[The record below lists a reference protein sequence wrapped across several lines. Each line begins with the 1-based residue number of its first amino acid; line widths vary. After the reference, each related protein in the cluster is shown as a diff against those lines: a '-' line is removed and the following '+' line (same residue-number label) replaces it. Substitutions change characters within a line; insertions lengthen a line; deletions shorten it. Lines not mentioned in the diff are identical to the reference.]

1 MARELELPVVRE
13 AQPVRAAAMKDGL
26 KKLSGESLVYGIGQV
41 SGRAV
46 QVLLVPILTRA
57 LLPGE
62 YAISELAMAYTQ
74 TAVLL
79 LIMGMDGALAR
90 FFYHEQDR
98 AARVRMVSSSLLFRL
113 GTGLA
118 VSAALA
124 LLAEP
129 LAASLMGGVAYA
141 KYVRVT
147 ALTLPFTLLVMFGND
162 VLRVTFQPWKFIS
175 LNIVNTL
182 LVTGLSLWFVLG
194 EERGVIG
201 VLYGRL
207 LGDAASA
214 AFALVL
220 SRHAI
225 RPSFDGA
232 TLRRMLGYGL
242 PTVPA
247 ALAYGLI
254 TSLDRFMLQRT
265 RSLEEVAVY
274 GIAIKFFAVVTMG
287 VSAFQL
293 AYGPFAYAR
302 AKEPGAPRL
311 FARVFAS
318 YLAVASFGALLV
330 SLLAPELLAV
340 LVPEGYRSAAAPA
353 LWLSFAAVAQG
364 AYTVASV
371 GIGLALATPLLGWC
385 AGGAALVA
393 AVAHVLLTPRY
404 GPVGAGAATFAGY
417 LASALFTYW
426 VAQRV
431 HPLPYR
437 GGRLLAIG
445 AIAMALA
452 LVGQQVAMPGA
463 AGIALRAVLLLAFA
477 GGAAAVQVWSG
488 RFAAAPEA
496 KGARDTT

>member
-1 MARELELPVVRE
+1 
-13 AQPVRAAAMKDGL
+13 MKDGL
-26 KKLSGESLVYGIGQV
+26 RKLSGESLIYGIGQV

-57 LLPGE
+57 LVPGE
-62 YAISELAMAYTQ
+62 YAIAELAMAYTQ

-79 LIMGMDGALAR
+79 LVMGMDGALAR
-90 FFYHEQDR
+90 FFYHEPDR
-98 AARVRMVSSSLLFRL
+98 AARVRMVSSSLAFRI

-118 VSAALA
+118 LAALLA
-124 LLAEP
+124 LCAEP
-129 LAASLMGGVAYA
+129 LASSLMGGAAYA

-162 VLRVTFQPWKFIS
+162 VLRVTFQPWKFIA

-194 EERGVIG
+194 ERAPGGAPGEAGSGSGVVG

-207 LGDAASA
+207 IGDAASA
-214 AFALVL
+214 LLALVL
-220 SRHAI
+220 ARHAI
-225 RPSFDGA
+225 RPSFDRVV
-232 TLRRMLGYGL
+232 LRRMLGFGL

-247 ALAYGLI
+247 AIAYGLI

-265 RSLEEVAVY
+265 RPLEEVAVY
-274 GIAIKFFAVVTMG
+274 GIAVKFFAVVTMG

-302 AKEPGAPRL
+302 AREPGAPRL

-318 YLAVASFGALLV
+318 YLAVAGCGALLV
-330 SLLAPELLAV
+330 GLLAPELLAV
-340 LVPEGYRSAAAPA
+340 LVPPAYRGAAGPA

-385 AGGAALVA
+385 AGGAALVGA
-393 AVAHVLLTPRY
+393 LAHVLLTPRF
-404 GPVGAGAATFAGY
+404 GPAGAGAATFAGY
-417 LASALFTYW
+417 LASALFTYAM
-426 VAQRV
+426 AQRV
-431 HPLPYR
+431 HRLPYR
-437 GGRLLAIG
+437 GGRLLMIG
-445 AIAMALA
+445 GIALGTGLAGQALSS
-452 LVGQQVAMPGA
+452 PGA
-463 AGIALRAVLLLAFA
+463 AGLAIRLGLVLGYAALMAVLR
-477 GGAAAVQVWSG
+477 VWSG
-488 RFAAAPEA
+488 GFAAAPETEP
-496 KGARDTT
+496 GTGGR

>member
-1 MARELELPVVRE
+1 
-13 AQPVRAAAMKDGL
+13 MKDGL
-26 KKLSGESLVYGIGQV
+26 KKLSGESLIYGIGQV

-57 LLPGE
+57 LVPGE

-79 LIMGMDGALAR
+79 LVMGMDGALAR
-90 FFYHEQDR
+90 FFYHEPDR
-98 AARVRMVSSSLLFRL
+98 AARVAMVSSSLLFRL
-113 GTGLA
+113 GTGI
-118 VSAALA
+118 ALA
-124 LLAEP
+124 LMLAALAEP
-129 LAASLMGGVAYA
+129 LAAALMGGAVYR
-141 KYVRVT
+141 KYLLVM
-147 ALTLPFTLLVMFGND
+147 AATLPFTLLVMFGND

-182 LVTGLSLWFVLG
+182 LVTGLSLWFVVV
-194 EERGVIG
+194 EKRGVIG

-207 LGDAASA
+207 IGDAASA
-214 AFALVL
+214 VLALVL

-254 TSLDRFMLQRT
+254 ASLDRFMLQRT

-302 AKEPGAPRL
+302 AREPGAPRL

-318 YLAVASFGALLV
+318 YLAVACFGALLV
-330 SLLAPELLAV
+330 GLLAPELLAV
-340 LVPEGYRSAAAPA
+340 LVPPAYQGAAGPA

-364 AYTVASV
+364 AYTVASI
-371 GIGLALATPLLGWC
+371 GIGLALRTPLLGWC

-393 AVAHVLLTPRY
+393 ALAQWFLTPRF
-404 GPVGAGAATFAGY
+404 GPAGAGAATFAGY
-417 LASALFTYW
+417 FASAVFTYW

-437 GGRLLAIG
+437 GGRLAGLG
-445 AIAMALA
+445 IAALA
-452 LVGQQVAMPGA
+452 VGVVGQQLTGPGPGGLAMRLGL
-463 AGIALRAVLLLAFA
+463 ALGFA
-477 GGAAAVQVWSG
+477 GAMAALKVWSG
-488 RFAAAPEA
+488 TFAVAPERRPA
-496 KGARDTT
+496 QETG